1 MENKYYSKCS
11 KLCCSFTHWNH
22 HDAFTLKKLTK
33 YIFPIVFLAFI
44 GISYLLNFASGEQI
58 GGNFWLFF
66 KEMILFLPLMFILIG
81 LFDVWIPR
89 EKIEKHIGEDS
100 GWKGTLLVILLAS
113 LQAGPLYGAFPFAY
127 ILWKKG
133 CNIRNIFI
141 YLGAFSTIKIPM
153 ITFEIGFLGLKFSL
167 LRTLITLP
175 IFILIGYAMEWYL
188 KDKNF
193 EVKQP

>member
-1 MENKYYSKCS
+1 M
-11 KLCCSFTHWNH
+11 
-22 HDAFTLKKLTK
+22 KKMQK
-33 YIFPIVFLAFI
+33 YIFPLTFLILI
-44 GISYLLNFASGEQI
+44 GLSYLLDFASGKQI
-58 GGNFWLFF
+58 GLNFWMFF

-81 LFDVWIPR
+81 LFDVWVPR
-89 EKIEKHIGEDS
+89 EKIEKHIGKES
-100 GWKGTLLVILLAS
+100 GWKGTGLVILLAT

-133 CNIRNIFI
+133 CSIRNVFI

-175 IFILIGYAMEWYL
+175 VFILIGYLMEWYL
-188 KDKNF
+188 KDKDF

>member
-1 MENKYYSKCS
+1 M
-11 KLCCSFTHWNH
+11 
-22 HDAFTLKKLTK
+22 KKVQN
-33 YIFPIVFLAFI
+33 YIFFLAFLILI
-44 GISYLLNFASGEQI
+44 GLSYLFDFVAGEKTGLNF
-58 GGNFWLFF
+58 WMFF

-81 LFDVWIPR
+81 LFDVWVPR
-89 EKIEKHIGEDS
+89 EKIEKHIGKES
-100 GWKGTLLVILLAS
+100 GWKGTGLVILLAT

-133 CNIRNIFI
+133 CSIRNVFI

-153 ITFEIGFLGLKFSL
+153 LTFEIGFLGLKFSL

-175 IFILIGYAMEWYL
+175 VFILIGYLMEWYL
-188 KDKNF
+188 KDKDF

>member
-1 MENKYYSKCS
+1 M
-11 KLCCSFTHWNH
+11 
-22 HDAFTLKKLTK
+22 KKVHK
-33 YIFPIVFLAFI
+33 YIPPIFFI
-44 GISYLLNFASGEQI
+44 ILIGLSWLFDFAAGEQI
-58 GGNFWLFF
+58 GLNFWMFF

-81 LFDVWIPR
+81 LFDVWVPR
-89 EKIEKHIGEDS
+89 ENIERHIGKES
-100 GWKGTLLVILLAS
+100 GWKGTGLVILLAT

-133 CNIRNIFI
+133 CSIKNIFI

-153 ITFEIGFLGLKFSL
+153 LTFEIGFLGLKFSL

-175 IFILIGYAMEWYL
+175 VFILMGYLMEWYL
-188 KDKNF
+188 KDKDF

>member
-1 MENKYYSKCS
+1 MKEVK
-11 KLCCSFTHWNH
+11 
-22 HDAFTLKKLTK
+22 K
-33 YIFPIVFLAFI
+33 YIFPLVFLILI
-44 GISYLLNFASGEQI
+44 GLSYLLDFGSGKQI
-58 GGNFWLFF
+58 GLNFWMFF

-81 LFDVWIPR
+81 LFDVWVPR
-89 EKIEKHIGEDS
+89 ENIEKHIGKES
-100 GWKGTLLVILLAS
+100 GWKGTGLVILLAT

-133 CNIRNIFI
+133 CSIRNVFI

-175 IFILIGYAMEWYL
+175 VFILIGFLMEWYL
-188 KDKNF
+188 KDKDF

>member
-1 MENKYYSKCS
+1 M
-11 KLCCSFTHWNH
+11 
-22 HDAFTLKKLTK
+22 KKIQK
-33 YIFPIVFLAFI
+33 YIFPIVFLILIGLSYLFDFAAGEKI
-44 GISYLLNFASGEQI
+44 GI
-58 GGNFWLFF
+58 NFWMFF

-81 LFDVWIPR
+81 LFDVWVPR
-89 EKIEKHIGEDS
+89 ERIEKHIGQES
-100 GWKGTLLVILLAS
+100 GLKGTGLVILLAT

-133 CNIRNIFI
+133 CSIRNVFI

-175 IFILIGYAMEWYL
+175 VFILIGYLMEWYL